1 MQLQWT
7 TNSQKILETEEQSW
21 GLHTSCLQN
30 IKPEKPIKTAFYWH
44 EFIHIDHWNRLEN
57 PEINPYICGQMIL
70 QKGIK
75 ISEWGKDNFNKCIEK
90 KGWVCAQSLSCV
102 CLFVTVDCSLC
113 SWISQ
118 ARILEWFAISS
129 SRDSSWPRDG
139 TCVSC
144 IGRQIFYHWAIW
156 EALAKGISTWKR
168 IQIVPFRIP
177 YTKINSVWIRYLNK
191 DLQL

>member
-75 ISEWGKDNFNKCIEK
+75 ISEWGKDNFNKLLRKRDGC
-90 KGWVCAQSLSCV
+90 VLSHSVVSASLSPWTV
-102 CLFVTVDCSLC
+102 ASVHGFPRQEYWSGLLFPLPG
-113 SWISQ
+113 
-118 ARILEWFAISS
+118 ILPDPGME
-129 SRDSSWPRDG
+129 P
-139 TCVSC
+139 VSP
-144 IGRQIFYHWAIW
+144 
-156 EALAKGISTWKR
+156 ALADR
-168 IQIVPFRIP
+168 FF
-177 YTKINSVWIRYLNK
+177 TKMC
-191 DLQL
+191 